1 MSGNVQDAVTMDT
14 SPKNML
20 PVNEIAGILSIL
32 SEIQIDIVNHQ
43 CKKHAHRENCVH
55 VSHFWKQLKIFQFK
69 YQKNVDFLNLQL
81 NAQLFP
87 KD

>member
-20 PVNEIAGILSIL
+20 PVNETAGILSIL

-43 CKKHAHRENCVH
+43 CKKTCTQRKLCSCVP
-55 VSHFWKQLKIFQFK
+55 FLETI
-69 YQKNVDFLNLQL
+69 KNISI
-81 NAQLFP
+81 
-87 KD
+87 